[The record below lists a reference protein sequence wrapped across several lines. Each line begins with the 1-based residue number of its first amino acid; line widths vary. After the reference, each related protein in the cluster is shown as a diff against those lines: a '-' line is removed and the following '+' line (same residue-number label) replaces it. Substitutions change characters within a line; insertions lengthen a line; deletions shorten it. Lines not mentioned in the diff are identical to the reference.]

1 MGNCC
6 RSPAAVA
13 REDVKT
19 NFPGAHHDPGGPA
32 SGKDRHYQN
41 GVGGAHS
48 KRLIVLGSDAKS
60 VGGVEEKY
68 ALDRELGRGEFGV
81 TYLCVDRDTREL
93 LACKSISKRK
103 LRTSVDVED
112 VRREVTIMRHLPKS
126 PSIVSLREA
135 LEDDGTVH
143 LVMELC
149 EGGELFDRIVARGH
163 YSERAAAVVMRTII
177 EVVQLCHEHG
187 VIHRDLKPENFLF
200 ANKKENSPLKAID
213 FGLSIFFKPGERF
226 SEIVGSPYYMAP
238 EVLKR
243 NYGPEIDIWSA
254 GVILYILL
262 CGVPPF
268 WAGKESEQGVA
279 QAILKGTIDFK
290 RDPWPSVSESAKNLV
305 QQMLEP
311 DPKLR
316 LTAKQVLEH
325 SWLQNA
331 KKASNVPLGDVVKS
345 RLKQFSRMNRFK
357 RRALRVI
364 ADHLSTEEVE
374 DIKEMFR
381 MMDTDN
387 DGIVSHEELKAG
399 LAKFGSHL
407 VESEVQMLIE
417 AVDMN
422 GKGTLDYG
430 EFLAVSLHLQRMAND
445 EHLRRAFSYFDKDR
459 NGFIEPNELHE
470 ALAEDGAPDSMDVA
484 NDILQEVDTD
494 KDGRISYDEFVA
506 MMKTGTDWRK
516 ASRHY
521 SRGRFNSLS
530 VRLMKDGS
538 LNLG

>member
-13 REDVKT
+13 REDVKSSDHIT
-19 NFPGAHHDPGGPA
+19 K
-32 SGKDRHYQN
+32 KDKTKAPIT
-41 GVGGAHS
+41 VLSDVS
-48 KRLIVLGSDAKS
+48 KENIED
-60 VGGVEEKY
+60 EY
-68 ALDRELGRGEFGV
+68 MLDRELGRGEFGV
-81 TYLCVDRDTREL
+81 TYLCIDRNSREL

-112 VRREVTIMRHLPKS
+112 VKREVAIMKHLPENAS
-126 PSIVSLREA
+126 VVRFREA
-135 LEDDGTVH
+135 CEDENAVH

-163 YSERAAAVVMRTII
+163 YTERAAAAVVKTIVEVVM
-177 EVVQLCHEHG
+177 LCHKHG

-268 WAGKESEQGVA
+268 WAESEQGVA
-279 QAILKGTIDFK
+279 QAILRGLIDFK
-290 RDPWPSVSESAKNLV
+290 REPWPSVSEGAKSLV
-305 QQMLEP
+305 RQMLEP

-331 KKASNVPLGDVVKS
+331 KKAPNVPLGDVVKA
-345 RLKQFSRMNRFK
+345 RLKQFSLMNRFK
-357 RRALRVI
+357 RKALRVI
-364 ADHLSTEEVE
+364 ADFLSNEEVE
-374 DIKEMFR
+374 DIKEMFKKI
-381 MMDTDN
+381 DIDD
-387 DGIVSHEELKAG
+387 DGIVTIEELKAG
-399 LAKFGSHL
+399 LQKFNTQL
-407 VESEVQMLIE
+407 AESEVQLLIE
-417 AVDMN
+417 SVDTN

-430 EFLAVSLHLQRMAND
+430 EFVAISLHLKKMAND
-445 EHLRRAFSYFDKDR
+445 EHLHKAFSYFDKDG
-459 NGFIEPNELHE
+459 NGYIVPQELQD
-470 ALAEDGAPDSMDVA
+470 ALMEDGDMDSANVA
-484 NDILQEVDTD
+484 NDIFQEVDTD
-494 KDGRISYDEFVA
+494 KDGKISYEEFAA

-530 VRLMKDGS
+530 VKLMKDGS
-538 LNLG
+538 LNLGSNE